1 MEFEIEYFD
10 EQDNCLTFYVTVTDY
25 VNVAPQGKWADSDW
39 DCWGYEEVDFTVD
52 SVTITSIDVDGNTV
66 SVDKPVDIT
75 EYYDYIEDK
84 LLEQIREL
92 KEDDFDY
99 PEPDYYDY

>member
-1 MEFEIEYFD
+1 MDFEIEYFD

-52 SVTITSIDVDGNTV
+52 SVTITSVDEDGNTV

-75 EYYDYIEDK
+75 EYHSYIEEK
-84 LLEQIREL
+84 LLEMIREDVYN
-92 KEDDFDY
+92 DDYFSD
-99 PEPDYYDY
+99 

>member
-10 EQDNCLTFYVTVTDY
+10 EQDNCLTFYVTVTGY

-39 DCWGYEEVDFTVD
+39 DCWGYEDVDFTVD

-66 SVDKPVDIT
+66 SVDKPVDVS
-75 EYYDYIEDK
+75 EYYSYIEDK
-84 LLEQIREL
+84 LLEMIREL

>member
-39 DCWGYEEVDFTVD
+39 DCWGCEEVDFTVD
-52 SVTITSIDVDGNTV
+52 SVTITSVDEDGNTI

-75 EYYDYIEDK
+75 EYYSYIEDK
-84 LLEQIREL
+84 LLEMIREDVYT
-92 KEDDFDY
+92 DDY
-99 PEPDYYDY
+99 